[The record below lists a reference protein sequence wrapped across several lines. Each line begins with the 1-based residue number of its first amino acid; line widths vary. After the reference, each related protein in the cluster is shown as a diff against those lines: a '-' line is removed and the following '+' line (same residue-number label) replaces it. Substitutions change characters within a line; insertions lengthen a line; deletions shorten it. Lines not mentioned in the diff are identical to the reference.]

1 MSSKPNPSRETVPST
16 HVTFHKRKK
25 IFKQKIHQLFI
36 DIMSNV
42 GRLRVAGVPGVH
54 AGGRV
59 RLPPLQRGRAQGLPV
74 RHTR

>member
-1 MSSKPNPSRETVPST
+1 MK
-16 HVTFHKRKK
+16 
-25 IFKQKIHQLFI
+25 
-36 DIMSNV
+36 MSNV
-42 GRLRVAGVPGVH
+42 GGLRVAGVPGIH